1 MIETRFKDTEV
12 GRIPVDWEATNID
25 KLCTLKARIGWQ
37 GLTTGEYL
45 PQGDYILIT
54 GTDFKDGYID
64 WGNCCYVSKWRY
76 DQDTNIQI
84 KEGDVLISKDGTI
97 GKVAFLNSIPGP
109 GTLNSGVFVVRPK
122 QEDILNQAYLSWIF
136 KSIWF
141 KSFIDQLTAGSTINH
156 LYQKDFVKFQLV
168 YPKDKSEQT
177 RIATA
182 LSKVDALLSELDKL
196 IEKKRAIK
204 QGAMQQLLTGK
215 KRLKGFDKCKE
226 YKQSEFGEIPAD
238 WRLVPI
244 KELAKDMADGPF
256 GSNLKTE
263 HYTTDKQV
271 RVIQLG
277 NIGENGWVD
286 ENTKYTTFEH
296 AKTLSRCIAAPG
308 CILVAKMMPA
318 GRAII
323 CPSEEKQYILGS
335 DVVRIIPNELL
346 IARYFVYQSNSDIYL
361 AQISANTQGSTR
373 QRTSISKLRNILIPL
388 PSTTSEQSAIASV
401 LTTMDDEI
409 SALETKRNKYIVIKQ
424 GMMQQLLTG
433 QIRLVETAAKTN
445 TTSANV
451 HFRRSV
457 LAAEIADRLCEEP
470 TFGHVKMEKMLFLT
484 ERLCHIDIGSHYHR
498 DAAGPYDNRA
508 LHSIDSQLKKQKWF
522 EVQRTEKGNRYV
534 PMQNRGKHKP
544 YFDRYYSSVAST
556 FDKIINTFKTQRTEQ
571 CEIVATLYSA
581 WEDLLHSNKSF
592 TDADIV
598 NEVLNNWH
606 ESKKRISKE
615 RWITAIQW
623 MRENGFAPKV

>member
-12 GRIPVDWEATNID
+12 GRIPLDWDATSID

-45 PQGDYILIT
+45 LQGDYILIT

-64 WGNCCYVSKWRY
+64 WKNCCYVSKWRY
-76 DQDTNIQI
+76 DQDNNIQI

-109 GTLNSGVFVVRPK
+109 GTLNSGVFIVRPK
-122 QEDILNQAYLSWIF
+122 QGDIVNQAYLSWIF

-182 LSKVDALLSELDKL
+182 LSNIDALISELGRL
-196 IEKKRAIK
+196 IEKKHAIK

-215 KRLKGFDKCKE
+215 KRLKGFSELWTQKKLGEDATILRGGSPRPIEDYITDSQNGLNWIKIGDVKPEDRYLRKTAEKIKKE
-226 YKQSEFGEIPAD
+226 GLSKTRQVKKGDFILSNSMSFGRPYILD
-238 WRLVPI
+238 I
-244 KELAKDMADGPF
+244 DGCIHD
-256 GSNLKTE
+256 GWL
-263 HYTTDKQV
+263 
-271 RVIQLG
+271 VIQDYQEAYDMQFL
-277 NIGENGWVD
+277 
-286 ENTKYTTFEH
+286 Y
-296 AKTLSRCIAAPG
+296 
-308 CILVAKMMPA
+308 
-318 GRAII
+318 
-323 CPSEEKQYILGS
+323 YILCSDAIMNQYVSMAAGS
-335 DVVRIIPNELL
+335 SVQNLNKEKVANVLL
-346 IARYFVYQSNSDIYL
+346 YVP
-361 AQISANTQGSTR
+361 
-373 QRTSISKLRNILIPL
+373 TSLQ
-388 PSTTSEQSAIASV
+388 EQSAIASV
-401 LTTMDDEI
+401 LSSMDEEI
-409 SALETKRNKYIVIKQ
+409 SALEAKRKKYTAIKQ

-433 QIRLVETAAKTN
+433 KIRLIENVAKPN
-445 TTSANV
+445 ITSANV
-451 HFRRSV
+451 YFRRSV
-457 LAAEIADRLCEEP
+457 LAAEISDRLCDEP
-470 TFGHVKMEKMLFLT
+470 TFGHVKMEKILFLT
-484 ERLCHIDIGSHYHR
+484 ERLCHINIGSHYHR

-508 LHSIDSQLKKQKWF
+508 LRSIDSQLKKQKWF
-522 EVQRTEKGNRYV
+522 EVRRTEKGNRYV
-534 PMQNRGKHKP
+534 PMQNRGKHKT
-544 YFDRYYSSVAST
+544 YFDKYFSAVLPT
-556 FDKIINTFKTQRTEQ
+556 FEKIIDTFKTQNTER

-581 WEDLLHSNKSF
+581 WEDLLHSNKPF

-615 RWITAIQW
+615 RWLNAIQW
-623 MRENGFAPKV
+623 MRENGFAPNVRND

>member
-1 MIETRFKDTEV
+1 MIETTFKDTEV

-64 WGNCCYVSKWRY
+64 WGNCCYVSKGRY

-156 LYQKDFVKFQLV
+156 LYQKDFVKFKLV

-182 LSKVDALLSELDKL
+182 LSKVDTLISELSRL

-204 QGAMQQLLTGK
+204 QGVMQQLLTGK
-215 KRLKGFDKCKE
+215 KRLKGFSEPWVEKKLGEDATILRGGSPRPIEDYITDSQDGLNWIKIGDVKPEDKYLRRTTEKIKKE
-226 YKQSEFGEIPAD
+226 GLSKTRQVKKDDFILSNSMSFGRPYILD
-238 WRLVPI
+238 I
-244 KELAKDMADGPF
+244 DGCIHD
-256 GSNLKTE
+256 GWL
-263 HYTTDKQV
+263 
-271 RVIQLG
+271 VIQDYQEAYDMQFL
-277 NIGENGWVD
+277 
-286 ENTKYTTFEH
+286 Y
-296 AKTLSRCIAAPG
+296 
-308 CILVAKMMPA
+308 
-318 GRAII
+318 
-323 CPSEEKQYILGS
+323 YILCSDAVMNQYVSMAAGS
-335 DVVRIIPNELL
+335 SVQNLNKEKVANVLL
-346 IARYFVYQSNSDIYL
+346 YAP
-361 AQISANTQGSTR
+361 
-373 QRTSISKLRNILIPL
+373 TSLQ
-388 PSTTSEQSAIASV
+388 EQSVIASI
-401 LTTMDDEI
+401 LTSMDDEI
-409 SALETKRNKYIVIKQ
+409 SALELKKTKYEQIKQ

-433 QIRLVETAAKTN
+433 KIRLVETVIKTN
-445 TTSANV
+445 ATSANV

-457 LAAEIADRLCEEP
+457 LAAEIADRLYEEP

-498 DAAGPYDNRA
+498 DAAGPYDNNA
-508 LHSIDSQLKKQKWF
+508 LRSIDSQLKKQKWF
-522 EVQRTEKGNRYV
+522 EVRRTEKGNRYV
-534 PMQNRGKHKP
+534 PMQNRGNHKT
-544 YFDRYYSSVAST
+544 YFNRYYSSVAST

-581 WEDLLHSNKSF
+581 WEDLLHSNKPF
-592 TDADIV
+592 TDTDIV

-606 ESKKRISKE
+606 ESKKRISQD
-615 RWITAIQW
+615 RWLSAIQW
-623 MRENGFAPKV
+623 MRENGFAPNV